1 MSMKSEEYRNYIRA
15 LESSIAATESR
26 IMVLREEKAT
36 MIRSLN
42 MAKANLKCLEAQ
54 EKVK

>member
-1 MSMKSEEYRNYIRA
+1 MTSEEYKDYIRA
-15 LESSIAATESR
+15 LEASIAATESR
-26 IMVLREEKAT
+26 IAVLREEKAT
-36 MIRSLN
+36 HVRTLN